1 MAKLKNFFTLD
12 ISNNAVE
19 AISCHSTFFGRL
31 ILKGINR
38 VVLDKGV
45 IVNGVIKNPNALIK
59 AIKKVLNTA
68 KPKPITA
75 KTCLLSI
82 PENRMF
88 TNIFS
93 VPATL
98 KEDEI
103 EQYLLMQAE
112 GIIPFSKDSMYSDYR
127 VVENAVQEKK
137 VLYVAAPRQLVED
150 ILAILKSLS
159 INVQVIELESLA
171 LARCL
176 LPVFGNNKSAT
187 MIVDIGGYFSNIAI
201 YDREG
206 MKETVSLPVAG
217 SYFTEVF
224 RKKGKLSLEEALDLK
239 EKQGCRVKDEKIASG
254 LNELLDKIL
263 QEISRSIKYYE
274 QKNSRQVNK
283 IVLTGGSAEM
293 VGLLEYFTSKLK
305 IQIQKGDPWLHLK
318 SKKNIIL
325 NNVKKT
331 DVNTFATVIGL
342 LLRGMRSNYKFGI
355 NILPRQNKK
364 PSFAKFK
371 ANCQEEWPKIIILL
385 LIILTLIS
393 IFYFRDHINLVN
405 KNKLKQFTSQQQKSF
420 KMTVDYAEQAVT
432 NFDQSIIRGKL
443 VSDKFDYSYELS
455 NVTINDFAVTPE
467 NNIYLINETTQD
479 KKIVANSRISMDG
492 INIFYLKNDQ
502 VIPASGRLLVAIDSS
517 RNSATLL
524 PGRYDFVALTTV
536 QKKSIYA
543 EKIES
548 NGGLSIITK
557 DSVKL
562 KSIEDQKQMATLRA
576 WSEYRKKSSNK
587 FLPDRS
593 LTTLVLAVK
602 YLSSSE
608 KVSLVISV
616 EFSWPQPDE
625 QDWLLF
631 YQQQCGDS
639 CLKNGVNM
647 TNVMIKNISQDFEQK
662 RSIWQIFY

>member
-305 IQIQKGDPWLHLK
+305 IQIQMHL
-318 SKKNIIL
+318 
-325 NNVKKT
+325 
-331 DVNTFATVIGL
+331 A
-342 LLRGMRSNYKFGI
+342 
-355 NILPRQNKK
+355 
-364 PSFAKFK
+364 
-371 ANCQEEWPKIIILL
+371 
-385 LIILTLIS
+385 
-393 IFYFRDHINLVN
+393 
-405 KNKLKQFTSQQQKSF
+405 QQ
-420 KMTVDYAEQAVT
+420 
-432 NFDQSIIRGKL
+432 
-443 VSDKFDYSYELS
+443 
-455 NVTINDFAVTPE
+455 
-467 NNIYLINETTQD
+467 
-479 KKIVANSRISMDG
+479 
-492 INIFYLKNDQ
+492 
-502 VIPASGRLLVAIDSS
+502 RL
-517 RNSATLL
+517 
-524 PGRYDFVALTTV
+524 
-536 QKKSIYA
+536 
-543 EKIES
+543 
-548 NGGLSIITK
+548 
-557 DSVKL
+557 
-562 KSIEDQKQMATLRA
+562 
-576 WSEYRKKSSNK
+576 
-587 FLPDRS
+587 
-593 LTTLVLAVK
+593 
-602 YLSSSE
+602 
-608 KVSLVISV
+608 
-616 EFSWPQPDE
+616 
-625 QDWLLF
+625 
-631 YQQQCGDS
+631 
-639 CLKNGVNM
+639 
-647 TNVMIKNISQDFEQK
+647 
-662 RSIWQIFY
+662 